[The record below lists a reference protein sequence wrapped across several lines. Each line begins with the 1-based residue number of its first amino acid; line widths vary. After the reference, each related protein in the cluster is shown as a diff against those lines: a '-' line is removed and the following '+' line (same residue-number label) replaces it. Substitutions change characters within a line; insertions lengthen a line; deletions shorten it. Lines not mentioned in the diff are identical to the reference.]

1 MSRKGRMEAL
11 LTRLVK
17 TPQAVTF
24 TEIRE
29 VCEHFFTFDRQDGSH
44 RIYKT
49 GLVEP
54 AIVNIQ
60 PRGKMAKPYQCRQV
74 AGAVKAKHKGGQ

>member
-1 MSRKGRMEAL
+1 MISSVDE
-11 LTRLVK
+11 
-17 TPQAVTF
+17 PQGPHGGAA
-24 TEIRE
+24 
-29 VCEHFFTFDRQDGSH
+29 HP
-44 RIYKT
+44 IYKT

-74 AGAVKAKHKGGQ
+74 AGAVKAKLKGGQ